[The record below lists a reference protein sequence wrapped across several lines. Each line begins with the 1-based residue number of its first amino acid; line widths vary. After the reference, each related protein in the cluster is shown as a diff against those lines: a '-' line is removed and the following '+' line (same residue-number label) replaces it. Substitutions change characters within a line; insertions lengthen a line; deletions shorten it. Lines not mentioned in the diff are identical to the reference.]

1 MSCYVY
7 VHALCFPRRPR
18 AHAIKTLEAGLILE
32 MLRHS
37 AAEDPCRCYLRSELV
52 LHSCSIDNII
62 PSDRRYILSMVVG
75 A

>member
-7 VHALCFPRRPR
+7 VHALIMLPPPPTCTRDQNSRGG
-18 AHAIKTLEAGLILE
+18 AKTPVGT
-32 MLRHS
+32 
-37 AAEDPCRCYLRSELV
+37 RCYLRSELV